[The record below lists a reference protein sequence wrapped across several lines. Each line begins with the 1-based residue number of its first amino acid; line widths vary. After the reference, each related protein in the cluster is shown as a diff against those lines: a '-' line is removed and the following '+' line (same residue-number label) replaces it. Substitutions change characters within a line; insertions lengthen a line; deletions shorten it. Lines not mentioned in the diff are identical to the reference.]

1 MKVII
6 GRKREQRLF
15 NQYLESGK
23 PEFVAV
29 YGRRR
34 IGKTFLIKEFFD
46 NKFAFYFSGVENADK
61 QTQLEN
67 FNITINQ
74 YSNIYLPLVKTWNR
88 AFEQLRKLLEQS
100 KTKKRKVIFID
111 ELPWLDT
118 PSSGFISAFEY
129 FWNTWA
135 STQND
140 IFLIVCGSA
149 TSWIINKLIK
159 NRGGLHNRVTRQ
171 IALEPFSLGECEEYA
186 KIKKLALDKRNI
198 LDYYMIIGGVPYY
211 WEQLDKSLGLTGN
224 IDNLFFRKNGTLRNE
239 FDKIY
244 NSLFKYS
251 EKYIRIVNFI
261 SKKRIGQTRDEIV
274 RGTGLAN
281 GGSLTRLLEELEQCG
296 FIRSYNNYGKKM
308 KEKLYQLVDYVSLF
322 HLNFI
327 QNRKV
332 SDESYWTN
340 MLNTPLINGW
350 RGYAFEQICLDHIP
364 QIRRKLGISGVLTY
378 TLSWR
383 GKSENGG
390 AQVDLLIE
398 RNDRIINL
406 CEIKYADNEYVITKT
421 MDENLRNKRSAFID
435 ETKTRKTIHTTMI
448 TIYGVKHNAYW
459 NNIQSEVTM
468 DDLFLSD
475 K

>member
-1 MKVII
+1 MIV
-6 GRKREQRLF
+6 GRKLEQKLL

-34 IGKTFLIKEFFD
+34 IGKTFLIREFFD
-46 NKFAFYFSGVENADK
+46 NKFAFYFSGVENSNK
-61 QTQLEN
+61 QMQLEN
-67 FNITINQ
+67 FNIAINQ
-74 YSNIYLPLVKTWNR
+74 YNNTYFPPVKTWNR
-88 AFEQLRKLLEQS
+88 AFEQLKNTLKQS
-100 KTKKRKVIFID
+100 KTKGRKVIFID

-118 PSSGFISAFEY
+118 PASGFIPAFEY

-135 STQND
+135 STQNN

-186 KIKKLALDKRNI
+186 KSKKLALDKKNI

-211 WEQLDKSLGLTGN
+211 WEQLDKSLGLANN
-224 IDNLFFRKNGTLRNE
+224 IDNLFFKKNGALRNE

-244 NSLFKYS
+244 NSLFNNS
-251 EKYIRIVNFI
+251 EKYIRVVNFI
-261 SKKRIGQTRDEIV
+261 GKKRMGQTRDEIV
-274 RGTGLAN
+274 HGTGLAN
-281 GGSLTRLLEELEQCG
+281 GGSLTRLLKELEQCG

-308 KEKLYQLVDYVSLF
+308 KEKLYQLIDYFSLF

-340 MLNTPLINGW
+340 MLNTPSINSW
-350 RGYAFEQICLDHIP
+350 RGYAFEQVCLDHIS

-383 GKSENGG
+383 GKSENEG
-390 AQVDLLIE
+390 AQIDLLIE

-406 CEIKYADNEYVITKT
+406 CEIKYADSEYVITKT
-421 MDENLRNKRSAFID
+421 IDENLRHKRSIFIN
-435 ETKTRKTIHTTMI
+435 ETKVRKTVHTTMI
-448 TIYGVKHNAYW
+448 TTYGVKHNAYW
-459 NNIQSEVTM
+459 NNIQSEIIM
-468 DDLFLSD
+468 NDLFIFD